1 MTEKIEAIQASPP
14 AYGGTS
20 PPGYG
25 KNIGSGEKTLAV
37 GGTEMMTSQPNPLEA
52 VKIDPVE
59 VSCPRCSK
67 LVRTITENVA
77 GRAVEY

>member
-1 MTEKIEAIQASPP
+1 MTERIEATQASPP
-14 AYGGTS
+14 VYGGTS

-37 GGTEMMTSQPNPLEA
+37 GGTEMPIPLEA
-52 VKIDPVE
+52 VKIDPVA

-67 LVRTITENVA
+67 LVRTKTENVA
-77 GRAVEY
+77 GSEVGY